1 VSRAITGLQ
10 ALRRVFLR
18 PRLWVA
24 GLALLCASIP
34 GHGTATPPPE
44 IRFERVDLE
53 TEGRVTEIVPAD
65 LNGDGK
71 QDLFVVCARQALVF
85 FQGADGSWRKQ
96 AHQRFRF
103 HPRTVLFDVGD
114 IDGDGKQEIVLLQR
128 DGILAYRLREVRGKL
143 LYGLRAQRIA
153 KCPSFFTRP
162 VKKEV
167 RRKELLRDLDGD
179 GALDLIVPQ
188 RQGFALLRAEGK
200 GKFAAPA
207 LLAAPPEAVLNTGW
221 DRLSGRLFAAYW
233 FPNPAVRQFDAAG
246 PPEVVM
252 AREGTVHVYESAGG
266 GALPTKEKGRFT
278 IPEQKQFSRTVKN
291 PLELDFTMPL
301 VIEDIDNDQRVD
313 VSSTHVGSGTTR
325 LFRNKGDLAEAFTKP
340 DLTVRAK
347 GVTFFSY
354 YVDLDGDERLDL
366 ILPRIDKVNVWTIL
380 KVLVTRSVPVEMLVY
395 YQRPDGSFEAEPDFI
410 REVEVPVALNSKG
423 DRVRFGSSVVVA
435 IDGDF
440 DGDGKKD
447 LLFREDDTTLGIYRG
462 LPGRTLEEDASTTVE
477 VPSAEEYQFCLPS
490 IADLDGDGNSD
501 VLLRYWSWDRSD
513 DRISLLITKRVR

>member
-1 VSRAITGLQ
+1 M
-10 ALRRVFLR
+10 
-18 PRLWVA
+18 
-24 GLALLCASIP
+24 
-34 GHGTATPPPE
+34 
-44 IRFERVDLE
+44 
-53 TEGRVTEIVPAD
+53 
-65 LNGDGK
+65 
-71 QDLFVVCARQALVF
+71 
-85 FQGADGSWRKQ
+85 
-96 AHQRFRF
+96 
-103 HPRTVLFDVGD
+103 
-114 IDGDGKQEIVLLQR
+114 
-128 DGILAYRLREVRGKL
+128 
-143 LYGLRAQRIA
+143 
-153 KCPSFFTRP
+153 
-162 VKKEV
+162 
-167 RRKELLRDLDGD
+167 
-179 GALDLIVPQ
+179 
-188 RQGFALLRAEGK
+188 
-200 GKFAAPA
+200 
-207 LLAAPPEAVLNTGW
+207 NTGW

-252 AREGTVHVYESAGG
+252 AREGTVHVYESPGK

-313 VSSTHVGSGTTR
+313 VSSTHVGQGTTR

-354 YVDLDGDERLDL
+354 YVDLDGDQRLDL

-395 YQRPDGSFEAEPDFI
+395 YQRPDGSFESEPDFI

-440 DGDGKKD
+440 NGDGKKD

-462 LPGRTLEEDASTTVE
+462 LPGRSPRGGRLDHGRGPERRGVSV
-477 VPSAEEYQFCLPS
+477 LPP
-490 IADLDGDGNSD
+490 LDH
-501 VLLRYWSWDRSD
+501 RPRQ
-513 DRISLLITKRVR
+513 

>member
-1 VSRAITGLQ
+1 MSAWLPPRL
-10 ALRRVFLR
+10 LWS
-18 PRLWVA
+18 PRLWLA
-24 GLALLCASIP
+24 GLALLCASVP
-34 GHGTATPPPE
+34 GHGSATPPPE
-44 IRFERVDLE
+44 VRFERVDLE
-53 TEGRVTEIVPAD
+53 TEGRVTEILPTD
-65 LNGDGK
+65 LDGDGK
-71 QDLFVVCARQALVF
+71 LDLLVVCGRRVLVF

-114 IDGDGKQEIVLLQR
+114 LDGDGKQEIVLLQR
-128 DGILAYRLREVRGKL
+128 DGILAYRLRDVRGQQ
-143 LYGLRAQRIA
+143 LYGLRAERVA
-153 KCPSFFTRP
+153 KCLSFFTRP

-200 GKFAAPA
+200 GAFARPV

-252 AREGTVHVYESAGG
+252 AREGTVHVYESPGQ
-266 GALPTKEKGRFT
+266 GALPTKEKARFT

-301 VIEDIDNDQRVD
+301 VIEDLDNDQRVD
-313 VSSTHVGSGTTR
+313 VSSTHVGQGTTR
-325 LFRNKGDLAEAFTKP
+325 LYRNKGNLAEAFAKP

-354 YVDLDGDERLDL
+354 YVDLDGDQRQDL

-395 YQRPDGSFEAEPDFI
+395 YQRPDGSFENEPDFI

-462 LPGRTLEEDASTTVE
+462 LPGRKLEEDATTTVE
-477 VPSAEEYQFCLPS
+477 VPSAGDYQFCLPS
-490 IADLDGDGNSD
+490 ITDLDQDGNSD
-501 VLLRYWSWDRSD
+501 VLLRYWSWDRSQ
-513 DRISLLITKRVR
+513 DRVSLLITKRVR

>member
-1 VSRAITGLQ
+1 MTRRSVRAVLIAAGALCALTPGHAPAGPPP
-10 ALRRVFLR
+10 ALRFD
-18 PRLWVA
+18 
-24 GLALLCASIP
+24 
-34 GHGTATPPPE
+34 
-44 IRFERVDLE
+44 RVDLE

-71 QDLFVVCARQALVF
+71 RDLLVVCGRQVLVF

-114 IDGDGKQEIVLLQR
+114 INGDGRQEIVLLQR
-128 DGILAYRLREVRGKL
+128 DGILAYQLREVRGKL
-143 LYGLRAQRIA
+143 LYGLRAVRLA

-188 RQGFALLRAEGK
+188 RDGFALLRAEGK
-200 GKFAAPA
+200 GKFTPPV
-207 LLAAPPEAVLNTGW
+207 LLPAPPEAVLNTGW

-233 FPNPAVRQFDAAG
+233 FPNPAVRQFDGAG
-246 PPEVVM
+246 PPEIVL
-252 AREGTVHVYESAGG
+252 AREGTVHVYKSPGK
-266 GALPTKEKGRFT
+266 GALPIKAHAQFA
-278 IPEQKQFSRTVKN
+278 IPEQKLFSVTVKN

-301 VIEDIDNDQRVD
+301 VIEDIDGDGRVD
-313 VSSTHVGSGTTR
+313 VSSTHVGQGTTR
-325 LFRNKGDLAEAFTKP
+325 LYRNKGNLAEAFTKP

-354 YVDLDGDERLDL
+354 YVDLDGDKRLDL

-380 KVLVTRSVPVEMLVY
+380 KVLVSRSVPVEMLVY
-395 YQRPDGSFEAEPDFI
+395 YQRPDGSFESEPDFV
-410 REVEVPVALNSKG
+410 REVDVPVALNSKG

-447 LLFREDDTTLGIYRG
+447 LLLREDDTTLGIYRG
-462 LPGRTLEEDASTTVE
+462 LAGRELEEDASTTVE
-477 VPSAEEYQFCLPS
+477 VPSAEEYQFCLPLIS
-490 IADLDGDGNSD
+490 DLDSDGNSD
-501 VLLRYWSWDRSD
+501 LILRYWSWDRSA
-513 DRISLLITKRVR
+513 DRVVLLITKRVR